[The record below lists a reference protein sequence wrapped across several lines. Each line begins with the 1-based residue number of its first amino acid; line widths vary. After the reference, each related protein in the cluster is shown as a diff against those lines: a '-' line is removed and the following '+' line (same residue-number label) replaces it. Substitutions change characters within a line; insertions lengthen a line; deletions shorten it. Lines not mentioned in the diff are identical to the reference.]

1 MFAWQRHWIEVGFD
15 ALETM
20 LARDTETGAF
30 CHGDT
35 PTIAD
40 ICLIPQVANARR
52 VNLDIAPWPTIA
64 RIEAHALQ
72 ASRLRR
78 RPAEEP
84 ARCRVTRRRAST
96 TRLDLDHFVPYRL
109 SVLSNR
115 VSDAIARHY
124 SERFGLSI
132 PEWRV
137 MAVLGQT
144 PGLSARDVAAR
155 TAMDKV
161 QVSRAVA
168 CLLRTQTR
176 RARRG
181 RRRTAASRGSR

>member
-1 MFAWQRHWIEVGFD
+1 MAG
-15 ALETM
+15 
-20 LARDTETGAF
+20 TG
-30 CHGDT
+30 
-35 PTIAD
+35 
-40 ICLIPQVANARR
+40 
-52 VNLDIAPWPTIA
+52 
-64 RIEAHALQ
+64 
-72 ASRLRR
+72 
-78 RPAEEP
+78 PAMTKKGMAVKREES
-84 ARCRVTRRRAST
+84 A
-96 TRLDLDHFVPYRL
+96 RLDLDRFVPYKL

-168 CLLRTQTR
+168 SLMRAKRIARVGDAKDGRITRLSLTRQGTAIYDEIVPLALHLEQLFLAALTPAERTTLATLMNKLATQVNGLHISAMR
-176 RARRG
+176 
-181 RRRTAASRGSR
+181 

>member
-1 MFAWQRHWIEVGFD
+1 MRSHIRRSMRPCRRTSPMPSD
-15 ALETM
+15 IKTLE
-20 LARDTETGAF
+20 
-30 CHGDT
+30 
-35 PTIAD
+35 
-40 ICLIPQVANARR
+40 
-52 VNLDIAPWPTIA
+52 
-64 RIEAHALQ
+64 HA
-72 ASRLRR
+72 
-78 RPAEEP
+78 
-84 ARCRVTRRRAST
+84 
-96 TRLDLDHFVPYRL
+96 RLDLDHFLPYKL

-168 CLLRTQTR
+168 SLMRAKRIARVGDAKDGRITR
-176 RARRG
+176 LSLTRHG
-181 RRRTAASRGSR
+181 TAIYDEIVPL